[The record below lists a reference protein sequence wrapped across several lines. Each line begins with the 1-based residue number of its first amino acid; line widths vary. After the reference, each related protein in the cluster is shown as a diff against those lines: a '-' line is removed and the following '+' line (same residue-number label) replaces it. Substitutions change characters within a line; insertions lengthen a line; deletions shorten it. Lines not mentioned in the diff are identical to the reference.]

1 MIQAME
7 SASPDDRKRLME
19 LQGENGTNK
28 VEEVLGIFKR
38 SGVDEWAVELKNKYL
53 DLALTHLD
61 AIAVMNK
68 RKEPLKDLAAFLV
81 QRDH

>member
-1 MIQAME
+1 
-7 SASPDDRKRLME
+7 
-19 LQGENGTNK
+19 
-28 VEEVLGIFKR
+28 
-38 SGVDEWAVELKNKYL
+38 
-53 DLALTHLD
+53 LD